1 MLDKIS
7 VMGMEYAIEYVDV
20 VDKENP
26 RFGQVNF
33 FESKIKIDKSL
44 SEDRKKQTLIH
55 EILHCV
61 CQELGL
67 YDLNDN
73 ENAIQSIAT
82 ALYDISKNNQAIF
95 S

>member
-44 SEDRKKQTLIH
+44 S
-55 EILHCV
+55 
-61 CQELGL
+61 G
-67 YDLNDN
+67 
-73 ENAIQSIAT
+73 
-82 ALYDISKNNQAIF
+82 
-95 S
+95 

>member
-1 MLDKIS
+1 MLDKVT
-7 VMGMEYAIEYVDV
+7 VMGVEYAIEYVDV

-33 FESKIKIDKSL
+33 FESKIKIDNSL
-44 SEDRKKQTLIH
+44 SDDMRKQTLIH

-61 CQELGL
+61 CQGLGL
-67 YDLNDN
+67 YDLGEN

-82 ALYDISKNNQAIF
+82 ALYDISKSNQAIF